1 MVKSIVTV
9 ICCSNFGSRCILKVV
24 LAFTTVKS
32 LHIIMQGRDD
42 IDILRIM
49 KDRIKTANIQCVAIN
64 CMQDQLRYHP
74 RFADQALQRL
84 ADEWRVRVLT
94 PQDIKSL
101 VNHGFVS
108 PVELPNTY
116 VHSG

>member
-1 MVKSIVTV
+1 M
-9 ICCSNFGSRCILKVV
+9 
-24 LAFTTVKS
+24 LAFTTVKL
-32 LHIIMQGRDD
+32 LHITMQGMMDRINTAD
-42 IDILRIM
+42 ID
-49 KDRIKTANIQCVAIN
+49 CVTIN
-64 CMQDQLRYHP
+64 GMQNQVRYHP
-74 RFADQALQRL
+74 RFADPMLQQL
-84 ADEWRVRVLT
+84 AEEWRVRVLT